1 MPDPVIL
8 VPCPRCTRAMP
19 AEAIP
24 GPCLGWCSLCA
35 EAREIDAVEAKRWVN
50 EEMFTPAQLAVLG
63 RN

>member
-1 MPDPVIL
+1 M
-8 VPCPRCTRAMP
+8 
-19 AEAIP
+19 
-24 GPCLGWCSLCA
+24 CA